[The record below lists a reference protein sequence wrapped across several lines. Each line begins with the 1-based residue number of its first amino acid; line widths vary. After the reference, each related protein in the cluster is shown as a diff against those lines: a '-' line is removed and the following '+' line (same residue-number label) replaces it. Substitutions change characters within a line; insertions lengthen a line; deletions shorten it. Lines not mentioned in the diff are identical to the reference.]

1 MAACSSPDAGQP
13 VKTKDGLVQVDHPK
27 AKVTAI
33 YVREGIDLNDYK
45 HFLIAD
51 PFVIFKTDWLER
63 TNLYRPNDPLT
74 GEDVMRMVDAGKEM
88 LKEEFTKAIKAAG
101 YDLVTREGTDVIK
114 LRVTIMDL
122 DVYAPDPN
130 GTNANEYSQTYTRGA
145 GEATLLL
152 ELFNAASGELLARVV
167 DRKSQVD
174 IPNQERLVYTRD
186 DNIYA
191 TRAIFA
197 YWAELFANGFEAV
210 RSDEVQL
217 APRVKSK

>member
-13 VKTKDGLVQVDHPK
+13 KKSKDGLVQVDHPK

-33 YVREGIDLNDYK
+33 YVREGVDLNDYK

-88 LKEEFTKAIKAAG
+88 LKEEFTNAIVSSG
-101 YDLVTREGTDVIK
+101 YELVTREGTDVIK
-114 LRVTIMDL
+114 IRVTVMDL
-122 DVYAPDPN
+122 DVYAPH
-130 GTNANEYSQTYTRGA
+130 GTSNEYSQTYTRGA
-145 GEATLLL
+145 GEATFLL
-152 ELFNAASGELLARVV
+152 ELFNGATGKLLARVV
-167 DRKSQVD
+167 DRRSQ
-174 IPNQERLVYTRD
+174 IKNPNSAHLVYNRE

-191 TRAIFA
+191 ARATFA
-197 YWAELFANGFEAV
+197 EWAQSFVNGFEAV
-210 RSDEVQL
+210 RSDQVQL
-217 APRVKSK
+217 VPRNPGK